1 MFDDVWNRSKTGIP
15 LLMNIPILGELFSS
29 TQWQHNE
36 TELLIVV
43 TPIVIDPLSP
53 RGQDVVHLQ
62 PDTALP
68 AREAMKHVLTPA
80 SPPRTPPPR

>member
-1 MFDDVWNRSKTGIP
+1 
-15 LLMNIPILGELFSS
+15 MNIPILGELFSS

-43 TPIVIDPLSP
+43 TPVVIDPLRP
-53 RGQDVVHLQ
+53 RGQDVLRLL

-68 AREAMKHVLTPA
+68 AREAMKHNLVPSTATPA
-80 SPPRTPPPR
+80 KPGTSPPR